1 MSCSTILLIE
11 RSDALSAE
19 LGAQLRRGGFR
30 VTQIANQD
38 ALPRLFERIR
48 PDVVVLGPSTIDRGC
63 DVNCALEI
71 RRVAGRTPIVL
82 VAEVSSEQLA
92 INALRAGINEYVTVS
107 SAKEEF
113 TATIRRCLDNSKF
126 KQHKTSPTTTLEGPG
141 RMIGDS
147 AALQTVRTRLCRVA
161 STDSNILITGETGT
175 GKELAAEMLYLNS
188 RRRDKPF
195 ITINCAA
202 IPDTL
207 FESELFGHERGAFT
221 GAHQSREGKL
231 RAAHGGT
238 VFLDEIGD
246 MSPYGQSSMLRMMEN
261 REIQRLGRVNGLSID
276 VRIIAATNR
285 NLEKL
290 VEENSF
296 RRDLFFRLAV
306 TSIHLPPLRSRKE
319 DLIALLDYYIQYFNE
334 RLGMSVERFTDEAMA
349 FLLAYDWPGN
359 VRELKNLVEATFA
372 ELSPDDT
379 LIVELPASFL
389 ARCMAFTSASP
400 SEREKL
406 VSALLVTNW
415 NKSKAANRLDWSRM
429 KLYRK
434 MAQYK
439 IGTSRPRLQTN

>member
-19 LGAQLRRGGFR
+19 LSAQLRRSGFR

-71 RRVAGRTPIVL
+71 RRIAGRTPIVL

-113 TATIRRCLDNSKF
+113 TASIRRCLGNSKF
-126 KQHKTSPTTTLEGPG
+126 EQYKTSPNTTLEGPG

-207 FESELFGHERGAFT
+207 FESELFGHERGSFT

-261 REIQRLGRVNGLSID
+261 HEIQRLGRVNGISID

-334 RLGMSVERFTDEAMA
+334 RFGMSVQRFTDEAMA

-372 ELSPDDT
+372 ELSPEDT
-379 LIVELPASFL
+379 LITELPASFL

-439 IGTSRPRLQTN
+439 IGTSRPRLQTS

>member
-19 LGAQLRRGGFR
+19 LSAQLRRSGFR
-30 VTQIANQD
+30 VTQTANQD
-38 ALPRLFERIR
+38 ALTKLFERVR

-63 DVNCALEI
+63 GVNCALEI
-71 RRVAGRTPIVL
+71 RRVDRRMPIVL

-92 INALRAGINEYVTVS
+92 INALRAGVNEYVKVS
-107 SAKEEF
+107 SDKEEF
-113 TATIRRCLDNSKF
+113 TASIRRCLGNRRSLQYKAPQDA
-126 KQHKTSPTTTLEGPG
+126 TLEAPA

-147 AALQTVRTRLCRVA
+147 TALQTVRTRLCRVA

-175 GKELAAEMLYLNS
+175 GKELAAEMLYMNS

-221 GAHQSREGKL
+221 GAHESREGKL
-231 RAAHGGT
+231 RAANGGT

-261 REIQRLGRVNGLSID
+261 REIQRLGRVTGVSID

-285 NLEKL
+285 DLEKL
-290 VEENSF
+290 VEENLF

-334 RLGMSVERFTDEAMA
+334 RFGMSVQHFSDEAMA

-359 VRELKNLVEATFA
+359 VRELKNTVEATFA

-379 LIVELPASFL
+379 LIAELPASFL

-415 NKSKAANRLDWSRM
+415 NKSKAANHLEWSRM

-434 MAQYK
+434 MAQYN
-439 IGTSRPRLQTN
+439 IGTSRPRLHSN

>member
-202 IPDTL
+202 IP
-207 FESELFGHERGAFT
+207 
-221 GAHQSREGKL
+221 
-231 RAAHGGT
+231 
-238 VFLDEIGD
+238 
-246 MSPYGQSSMLRMMEN
+246 
-261 REIQRLGRVNGLSID
+261 
-276 VRIIAATNR
+276 
-285 NLEKL
+285 
-290 VEENSF
+290 
-296 RRDLFFRLAV
+296 
-306 TSIHLPPLRSRKE
+306 
-319 DLIALLDYYIQYFNE
+319 
-334 RLGMSVERFTDEAMA
+334 
-349 FLLAYDWPGN
+349 
-359 VRELKNLVEATFA
+359 
-372 ELSPDDT
+372 
-379 LIVELPASFL
+379 
-389 ARCMAFTSASP
+389 
-400 SEREKL
+400 
-406 VSALLVTNW
+406 
-415 NKSKAANRLDWSRM
+415 
-429 KLYRK
+429 
-434 MAQYK
+434 
-439 IGTSRPRLQTN
+439 